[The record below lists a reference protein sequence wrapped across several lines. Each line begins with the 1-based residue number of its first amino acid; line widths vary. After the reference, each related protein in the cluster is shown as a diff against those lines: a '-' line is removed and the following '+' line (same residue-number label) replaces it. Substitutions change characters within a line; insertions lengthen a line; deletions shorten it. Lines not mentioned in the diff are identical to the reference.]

1 MLPLNKRN
9 KMTDTNN
16 IWEKIGADID
26 GESANDNSGYSVAMS
41 SDGSRIAIGAIYN
54 QGVNGIDSGHVR
66 VYDWNGTSWTQ
77 VGADIDGESENDN
90 SGYSVAMSSDGSRIA
105 IGAIYNQGVNG
116 IDSGHVRVY
125 DWNGT
130 SWTQV
135 GADIDGE
142 SENDLSGYSVAMS
155 SDGSR
160 IAIGAIY
167 NQGVNGID
175 SGHVRVYDW
184 NGTSWTQVGADIDG
198 ESENDLSGY
207 SVAMSSNG
215 SRIAIG
221 ASYNDGVNGIDS
233 GHVRVYDWN
242 GTSWTQVGADIDGE
256 SENDFS
262 ADSVAMSSNGS
273 RIAIGASYNDGV
285 NGSDS
290 GHVRVYDWNGT
301 SWTQVGADN

>member
-1 MLPLNKRN
+1 
-9 KMTDTNN
+9 
-16 IWEKIGADID
+16 
-26 GESANDNSGYSVAMS
+26 
-41 SDGSRIAIGAIYN
+41 
-54 QGVNGIDSGHVR
+54 
-66 VYDWNGTSWTQ
+66 
-77 VGADIDGESENDN
+77 
-90 SGYSVAMSSDGSRIA
+90 
-105 IGAIYNQGVNG
+105 
-116 IDSGHVRVY
+116 
-125 DWNGT
+125 
-130 SWTQV
+130 
-135 GADIDGE
+135 
-142 SENDLSGYSVAMS
+142 MS

-256 SENDFS
+256 SENDFQQTQLRCHLMGLESQS
-262 ADSVAMSSNGS
+262 AHPIMMV
-273 RIAIGASYNDGV
+273 
-285 NGSDS
+285 
-290 GHVRVYDWNGT
+290 
-301 SWTQVGADN
+301 